1 MVFSAFLSFHF
12 VQYLSLFFA
21 SLTCINW
28 YLLQIPV
35 GRFIVVQTSLKENR
49 DIEIGVDIQKD
60 QSTGKN
66 FETPS
71 FDQWESRIGSH
82 DFFRPMGNQES
93 VILLFDWLSGRW
105 WFIGHYDNVSKIYC
119 NKYWINFKNS
129 NDPIRFQVQKKLLLS
144 ALHYILWKR
153 LEK

>member
-1 MVFSAFLSFHF
+1 M
-12 VQYLSLFFA
+12 
-21 SLTCINW
+21 
-28 YLLQIPV
+28 QIPV

-93 VILLFDWLSGRW
+93 VILLFDWLSGR
-105 WFIGHYDNVSKIYC
+105 
-119 NKYWINFKNS
+119 
-129 NDPIRFQVQKKLLLS
+129 
-144 ALHYILWKR
+144 
-153 LEK
+153 